1 MLSLYIYLQ
10 CTSLSSQFYLS
21 LYNCFTLVA
30 LLVGRI
36 YISIPCIF
44 ILSYGFLKLCSDML
58 WTLFKDPRKVSNTN
72 IYFLSRNLCDVYK
85 EVKSPL
91 KMFKDVTGKWS
102 KNTYSD
108 CLMKSLLTLVP
119 YSLSAIIL
127 PA

>member
-1 MLSLYIYLQ
+1 MLSLYTYLQ
-10 CTSLSSQFYLS
+10 CTSLSSQFYLR

-30 LLVGRI
+30 LLIGRF
-36 YISIPCIF
+36 YISIPRIF
-44 ILSYGFLKLCSDML
+44 ILSYGFLKLCSDIL

-72 IYFLSRNLCDVYK
+72 ISYPEMCDVYK

-102 KNTYSD
+102 KSTYSD